1 MMKKEFLAS
10 VMTHVRS
17 KDAKKIVTKE
27 LEQHI
32 KANTDHYLKDGYSAE
47 EAELKAVEQMG
58 SPLAIGTKFNKI
70 YKPKLDWT
78 LILLFLTVL
87 GLGTLPLL
95 VLKNADLALSWLS
108 KGAGISLGIL
118 IVGGLLFLN
127 YKSWERKGWIF
138 FTIGTIILLI
148 AASGMNLYW
157 FIKTINGRPYFTI
170 GLFSTDTSIVLPFYL
185 IAWASFFKNP
195 KMKTWLLGLL
205 FVISLTLLFNT
216 LNFASCCVYF
226 MMVMFMYWFSGR
238 KQIVITT
245 LLAATSTVLAA
256 VVLWNQMVPFRK
268 TRIHAFLDPH
278 KFPSSEGY
286 IAIQAEKI
294 LKEVSWGFQ
303 SIPKNGLFIPESHT
317 DFVYLT
323 LTYLFGWGFSLFL
336 LAILSVI
343 IVKMA
348 LMAVKINDEF
358 GKLLIIG
365 GLTIYSVQLLYNIGM
380 IFGLLPIIGMSLP
393 FISYGTVPILINSM
407 VIGIAL
413 SIYRRKNL
421 IIN

>member
-1 MMKKEFLAS
+1 MKNEFLAS
-10 VMTHVRS
+10 VMTYVRS

-27 LEQHI
+27 LELHI
-32 KANTDHYLKDGYSAE
+32 KANIGHYLKEGYSAA
-47 EAELKAVEQMG
+47 EAERKAVEQMG

-95 VLKNADLALSWLS
+95 VLKNSDLPLNWLS
-108 KGAGISLGIL
+108 KAFGISLGIL

-138 FTIGTIILLI
+138 FAIGTVILLI
-148 AASGMNLYW
+148 AANGMNLPLL
-157 FIKTINGRPYFTI
+157 KHINGRPYFSI
-170 GLFSTDTSIVLPFYL
+170 GPFSTDTSIVLPFYL

-195 KMKTWLLGLL
+195 KMKTWLLGIL
-205 FVISLTLLFNT
+205 FVISLILLFGT

-226 MMVMFMYWFSGR
+226 TMVMFMYWFSSR

-245 LLAATSTVLAA
+245 LLAATTAVLAT
-256 VVLWNQMVPFRK
+256 VVLWNQMVPYRK
-268 TRIHAFLDPH
+268 TRIYAFLDPH

-294 LKEVSWGFQ
+294 LKEVTWGFQ

-323 LTYLFGWGFSLFL
+323 LTYSLGWGFSLFL
-336 LAILSVI
+336 IAILSVI

-348 LMAVKINDEF
+348 LMAVNIKDEF

-393 FISYGTVPILINSM
+393 FISYGTVPILINSL